1 MFWGTCD
8 KFLIQNPAN
17 TIVEIDQYYIL
28 KGMDRDHPFKGNSF
42 GVEKMT
48 VRLLGGNFP
57 T

>member
-28 KGMDRDHPFKGNSF
+28 KGMDRDHPFKREGIPREARKF
-42 GVEKMT
+42 
-48 VRLLGGNFP
+48 
-57 T
+57 